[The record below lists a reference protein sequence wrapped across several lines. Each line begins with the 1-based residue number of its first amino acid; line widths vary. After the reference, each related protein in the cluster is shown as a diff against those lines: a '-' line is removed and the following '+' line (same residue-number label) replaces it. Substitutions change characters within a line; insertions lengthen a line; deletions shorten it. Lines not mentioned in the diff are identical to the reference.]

1 MPEFD
6 GVSGETDNVVRMGGV
21 AKDDAAAEDVT
32 RDTYGFSG
40 ADVTSREGDPEEA
53 RRRADQLLSG
63 RERLFE

>member
-1 MPEFD
+1 MPDFD
-6 GVSGETDNVVRMGGV
+6 DSAPEDDVVRMGGV
-21 AKDDAAAEDVT
+21 AKDDASMEDVT

-40 ADVTSREGDPEEA
+40 ADVTSREGNPDEA

>member
-1 MPEFD
+1 MREFD
-6 GVSGETDNVVRMGGV
+6 DSAGEPNVVRMGGV

-40 ADVTSREGDPEEA
+40 TDAIEADGTPEEA

-63 RERLFE
+63 RERLYE